1 MTGRLAAGRFRGF
14 SLPLFLRRWRLLMS
28 SIRRVVVTGL
38 GAITPIGSTVPAYW
52 EGLKNGVSG
61 AAPITRFPAAKFKT
75 RFACEVK
82 DYNPDTY
89 FDRKEGRKM
98 DLFTQFAV
106 IASDEAI
113 ADAGLLAA
121 DSGVDKDR
129 VGVIWGSGI
138 GGLKSLQ
145 EECFQFE
152 RGDGTPRY
160 SPFFIPRMI
169 ADSSSGNIS
178 IKNGFRG
185 PNFVT
190 TSACASSNDALI
202 AAFNNI
208 RLGLADAIVTGG
220 SEAAITESGVGGFN
234 ALKAMSERND
244 DAASA
249 SRPYDKDR
257 DGFVLGEGAGALVL
271 EEYEHAKA
279 RGAKIYAEVIGGG
292 MSSDAYHITAP
303 DPSGSGVVLVMRNAL
318 RDAGI
323 APEDVD
329 YINTH
334 GTSTPLGD
342 GAEIKAIETVFG
354 AHAAALNISS
364 TKSMTGHL
372 LGGAGGIEAV
382 ACIFAMQNGLVPPTI
397 NLHTPDPEI
406 NQALNFTPNVAQAR
420 EVNVAMSNTFGFGGH
435 NTSVIFRKL

>member
-1 MTGRLAAGRFRGF
+1 
-14 SLPLFLRRWRLLMS
+14 MS

-38 GAITPIGSTVPAYW
+38 GAITPLGNTAPAYW
-52 EGLKNGVSG
+52 EGLRTGTSG
-61 AAPITRFPAAKFKT
+61 AATITRFDPAKFKT

-89 FDRKEGRKM
+89 FDRKEHRKM

-106 IASDEAI
+106 IAADEAI
-113 ADAGLLAA
+113 ADSGLL

-145 EECFQFE
+145 EECFAFE
-152 RGDGTPRY
+152 KGDGTPRY

-190 TSACASSNDALI
+190 TSACASSNDAII

-208 RLGLADAIVTGG
+208 RLGLADAVVTGG

-244 DAASA
+244 DPASA
-249 SRPYDKDR
+249 SRPYDQDR

-279 RGAKIYAEVIGGG
+279 RGAKMYAELIGGG

-303 DPSGSGVVLVMRNAL
+303 DPSGEGVVLVMKNAL

-323 APEDVD
+323 QPEEVD

-342 GAEIKAIETVFG
+342 GAEIKAIEKVFG
-354 AHAAALNISS
+354 AHAEKLNISS

-372 LGGAGGIEAV
+372 LGGAGGVEAV
-382 ACIFAMQNGLVPPTI
+382 ACLMAMQHNLVPPTI

-406 NQALNFTPNVAQAR
+406 NQALNFTPNVAQER
-420 EVNVAMSNTFGFGGH
+420 DVRVAMSNTFGFGGH